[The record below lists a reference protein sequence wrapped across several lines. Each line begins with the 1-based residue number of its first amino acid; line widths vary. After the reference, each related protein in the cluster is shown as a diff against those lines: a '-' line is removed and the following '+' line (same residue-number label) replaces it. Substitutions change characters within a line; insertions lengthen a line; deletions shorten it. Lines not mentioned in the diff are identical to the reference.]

1 MIITATQKNTRQTA
15 LKVRLV
21 ANQVRKLPLME
32 AVKQLSVIQKRSSLV
47 ILKVVRQ
54 AIANAVHNHG
64 YSVSEL
70 TLKNIIVTPGPTY
83 RRFRA
88 VSRGRAHT
96 VFKRT
101 CHIVVE
107 LEAGAAPKAVSKEGT
122 KAEQPVVQAKAA
134 TKISEKSEKA
144 VVTDKKSAAKVATKK
159 IAPTKVASQKATLRV
174 RKSGEK

>member
-21 ANQVRKLPLME
+21 TSQVRKLPLVD
-32 AVKQLSVIQKRSSLV
+32 AIKQLSVIQKRASLV
-47 ILKVVRQ
+47 VLKVLRQ

-64 YSVSEL
+64 YTIEEL
-70 TLKNIIVTPGPTY
+70 TLKNITVAPGPTY

-101 CHIVVE
+101 CHITVE
-107 LEAGAAPKAVSKEGT
+107 LEAGAAPKVVKKEAPAVKKDAVTETKEVKETAISAEKMSVGASSVKNIAPKQNVSKKAGT
-122 KAEQPVVQAKAA
+122 
-134 TKISEKSEKA
+134 IG
-144 VVTDKKSAAKVATKK
+144 
-159 IAPTKVASQKATLRV
+159 V
-174 RKSGEK
+174 RKAGKK